1 MLGQCVYMQIPSLAE
16 ALIFKT
22 SLVMLLSE
30 IVTDIVHLAGF
41 QGRVMV

>member
-1 MLGQCVYMQIPSLAE
+1 MVGQFVYMQIPSLVE
-16 ALIFKT
+16 AFISKI

-30 IVTDIVHLAGF
+30 IVTDIVYLACF